1 MADASWE
8 SYIMVLS
15 KVQWSMEVGMGA
27 QRATAREKRAFDM
40 LEPRVRA
47 CLEALGFRVPTPP
60 QEVAIPKVLAHQH
73 VLVIAPTGSGKT
85 ESAMLPIMSELVREK
100 ERAGIYALY
109 ITPLRALNRDMLR
122 RMRQWAQML
131 DIDIQVRHGDTTTSQ
146 RRRQALKPP
155 DILITTPETL
165 QIVLTGKRLRG
176 HLEGVR
182 YVVVDEVHELASSKR
197 GAQLSL
203 ALERL
208 TLLCGE
214 FTRVGLSATVGNPQ
228 EVARF
233 LAGVDRHIEVLD
245 VSFTTHPSIRVSIP
259 ALKKEDVK
267 LASKLSCSPQLAS
280 HVRAISEIVE
290 HKTSTLIFVNTRS
303 SAEVLGSRFTRMGL
317 PIGVHHGSL
326 SRDVRV
332 AAEEDFKQ
340 GRLKGLI
347 CTSSMELG
355 VDIGAVDHVVQYS
368 SPREVSRL
376 VQRVGR
382 SGHSLDKT
390 SEGTIIC
397 TCPDDVLESCVIV
410 KMAREGMLEHLTPP
424 PMPMDVLANQ
434 ICATAL
440 FKEMSLKE
448 LHALFRRAYLYRE
461 LTYEDVERVAAELA
475 EHGLI
480 WLEGDV
486 VKRRRRCMHYFYDN
500 LSMIPDERR
509 YTVHDVVSR
518 RAIGTLDE
526 VFVASIE
533 QPHAVF
539 ISKGEMWRIA
549 DIDHEHMEVR
559 VEPVSGEGDVPD
571 WVGEEIPVPYAV
583 AQEVGKLRRRIADT
597 LQQGKGL
604 LEIASELFTDEHTL
618 DEVARVISS
627 QLKDHLVIP
636 DHTTLTVEEHTDE
649 EGHYIVV
656 NACLGHRIN
665 ETLGRYIA
673 TMLSARHGESIGVE
687 VDPYRIRL
695 KTPRGV
701 HAEEVMAQL
710 RDAKPEHVRPVLELA
725 LKGTNLFKWK
735 FVAVA
740 KRFGI
745 LGKDVRWQSIGIGR
759 LIEAYRGTVAYREA
773 LSEVMWD
780 RLDIKGAERAID
792 AIRTGELKLI
802 RQRASPMG
810 ACGFGARYDLVASTK
825 ADAVVLEALKER
837 ILNDH
842 VLLVCVDC
850 CTYHQRVQVARVP
863 EDIKCPVCGSTFVA
877 ALKPWEG
884 EVRELLAKSK
894 RTRLR
899 EDEVAKVKRAHR
911 NSSLVRSYGKRA
923 VVVLAARGV
932 GPETAARILSHPMRG
947 ELDMYRAILR
957 AERTYARTRRFWD

>member
-1 MADASWE
+1 
-8 SYIMVLS
+8 
-15 KVQWSMEVGMGA
+15 METPRVA
-27 QRATAREKRAFDM
+27 ATEKCAFDM

-47 CLEALGFRVPTPP
+47 CLEGFGFRVPTPP
-60 QEVAIPKVLAHQH
+60 QEIAIPKVLAHQH

-85 ESAMLPIMSELVREK
+85 ESAMLPIMSELLRKK
-100 ERAGIYALY
+100 EREGMYALY

-122 RMRQWAQML
+122 RMQQWAETL

-146 RRRQALKPP
+146 RRRQALHPP

-165 QIVLTGKRLRG
+165 QILLTGKRLRE
-176 HLEGVR
+176 HLQNVR

-197 GAQLSL
+197 GVQLSL

-233 LAGVDRHIEVLD
+233 LGGVGRNVEVLD
-245 VSFTTHPSIRVSIP
+245 ASFTTHPNIRVNIP
-259 ALKKEDVK
+259 ALKGEDIRV
-267 LASKLSCSPQLAS
+267 ASKLSCSPQLAS
-280 HVRAISEIVE
+280 HVRTISEIVE
-290 HKTSTLIFVNTRS
+290 RKTSTLIFVNTRS
-303 SAEVLGSRFTRMGL
+303 SAEVLGSRFTRMEL

-340 GRLKGLI
+340 GGLKGLI

-390 SEGTIIC
+390 PEGTIIC

-410 KMAREGMLEHLTPP
+410 KMAREGMLEYLTPP

-440 FKEMSLKE
+440 FKEMSLRE
-448 LHALFRRAYLYRE
+448 IHTLFRRAYPYRE
-461 LTYEDVERVAAELA
+461 LAYEDVERVAVELA

-480 WLEGDV
+480 WLEGEMV
-486 VKRRRRCMHYFYDN
+486 RRRRRCMPYFYEN

-518 RAIGTLDE
+518 RPIGTLDE
-526 VFVASIE
+526 VFVATIE

-539 ISKGEMWRIA
+539 ISKGEVWRIV

-583 AQEVGKLRRRIADT
+583 AQEVGRLRRRMADV
-597 LQQGKGL
+597 LRQGRKL
-604 LEIASELFTDEHTL
+604 SEIASEFFTDEHTL
-618 DEVARVISS
+618 DEVASVISS
-627 QLKDHLVIP
+627 QLKEGLVIP
-636 DHTTLTVEEHTDE
+636 DHTTLTVEEHADE

-656 NACLGHRIN
+656 NACLGHKIN

-673 TMLSARHGESIGVE
+673 TMLSARYGESIGVE

-695 KTPRGV
+695 KAPRNV
-701 HAEEVMAQL
+701 RAEDVMTQL
-710 RDAKPEHVRPVLELA
+710 RDAKPEHVRPVLEIA
-725 LKGTNLFKWK
+725 LKNTNLFKWK

-745 LGKDVRWQSIGIGR
+745 LSKDVRWQSIAIGK
-759 LIEAYRGTVAYREA
+759 LIDAYRGTVAYREA

-780 RLDIKGAERAID
+780 RLDVKGAEQTID
-792 AIRTGELKLI
+792 AIRTGKVKLI

-810 ACGFGARYDLVASTK
+810 AWGFGARYDLVASTK

-837 ILNDH
+837 ILHDH

-850 CTYHQRVQVARVP
+850 CTYHQKVQVAHVP
-863 EDIKCPVCGSTFVA
+863 EDIECPVCGSTFVA
-877 ALKPWEG
+877 ALKPWER
-884 EVRELLAKSK
+884 EMRELLVKSK
-894 RTRLR
+894 RTKLR
-899 EDEVAKVKRAHR
+899 EDEVAKVKRTHR

-932 GPETAARILSHPMRG
+932 GPETAARILSRPMRN
-947 ELDMYRAILR
+947 ELDLYRAILR
-957 AERTYARTRRFWD
+957 AERTYARTKRFWD